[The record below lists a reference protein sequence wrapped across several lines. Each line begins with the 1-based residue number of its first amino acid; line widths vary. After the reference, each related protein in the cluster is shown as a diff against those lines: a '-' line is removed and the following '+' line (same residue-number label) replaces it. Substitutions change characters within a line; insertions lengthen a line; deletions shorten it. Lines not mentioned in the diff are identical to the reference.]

1 LIDESGM
8 ARGGK
13 RPGAGRPKGT
23 KDPQTKARQ
32 IVEEE
37 FRAFM
42 LRERKAL
49 WRAQLARALGTFV
62 VMEVRKDGTYGRV
75 TDPLRIEQLMAKP
88 EGERYF
94 IEAQAPDTQLVKE
107 INNRTMG
114 VPTQPHELAGADGAP
129 LSVTI
134 VHQELKE
141 DA

>member
-1 LIDESGM
+1 M

-23 KDPQTKARQ
+23 KDPHTKSRQ
-32 IVEEE
+32 LVEEE
-37 FRAFM
+37 YRAFM

-49 WRAQLARALGTFV
+49 WLAQLARALGSFV
-62 VMEVRKDGTYGRV
+62 VMQARDDGTYTRV
-75 TDPLRIEQLMAKP
+75 TSPRLIEQLMAQP
-88 EGERYF
+88 EGRAYY

>member
-1 LIDESGM
+1 M
-8 ARGGK
+8 RGGK

-32 IVEEE
+32 LVEDE

-42 LRERKAL
+42 LREKKAL

-62 VMEVRKDGTYGRV
+62 VMEARRDGTYARV
-75 TDPLRIEQLMAKP
+75 TDPVKIERLMAKP
-88 EGERYF
+88 EGEGYF

-107 INNRTMG
+107 INNRIMG
-114 VPTQPHELAGADGAP
+114 VPTQVHELGGADGAP

-134 VHQELKE
+134 VHQQVPE
-141 DA
+141 